1 MHYTKNYGSF
11 PLSPAAGERV
21 GEGGP
26 PVLSIPRT
34 WQ

>member
-1 MHYTKNYGSF
+1 MHNTKNCGSF
-11 PLSPAAGERV
+11 SLSPAAGERV
-21 GEGGP
+21 GEMGP